1 MQHPRGALADTR
13 KEMDMGW
20 FFVIVMGIIIGLLGK
35 FVAPGDRDNIPIWL
49 TILCGIVGVLIG
61 YGWLGGT
68 SGIDWLAFFVSVVFA
83 AILVMIAA
91 TLTGR
96 RSRKT
101 S

>member
-1 MQHPRGALADTR
+1 MSAR
-13 KEMDMGW
+13 KIDMGW

-35 FVAPGDRDNIPIWL
+35 FFAPGNRDNIPIWL

-68 SGIDWLAFFVSVVFA
+68 KGIDWLAFFVSIVFA

-96 RSRKT
+96 RSGKT
-101 S
+101 G